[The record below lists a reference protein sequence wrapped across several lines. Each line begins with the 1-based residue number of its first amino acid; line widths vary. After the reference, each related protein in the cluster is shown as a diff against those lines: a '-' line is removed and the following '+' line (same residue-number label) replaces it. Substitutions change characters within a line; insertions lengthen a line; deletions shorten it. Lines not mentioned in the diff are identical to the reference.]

1 MLRIAGAVVG
11 IFAVITM
18 PAAAQ
23 SSRYGT
29 FDSGQGQT
37 QALVED
43 LRALINEADRGRA
56 ADPLFLRDLR
66 DLADRFDNPWRTR
79 IIFDDFSDGDY
90 TRDPAWTV
98 VSGGFAVDRRRGLL
112 SRADATTS
120 DRRQETSTKDL
131 AVGLIADLLSKSL
144 GGDRAQESPAA
155 EEYRRGPAEI
165 VLDRRITNAFSLTAE
180 VAGEPGATDF
190 EFMVYQGARRDA
202 GYRLVLVPERGISLL
217 RLSRGTSAVVADAR
231 LPLAL
236 ADGGGHIVQWTR
248 SPEGRMLVRFD
259 GVVQIEATDRSFRDP
274 FDGLSLIIRG
284 GEYRLASLAIDG
296 SE

>member
-1 MLRIAGAVVG
+1 M
-11 IFAVITM
+11 
-18 PAAAQ
+18 
-23 SSRYGT
+23 
-29 FDSGQGQT
+29 
-37 QALVED
+37 
-43 LRALINEADRGRA
+43 
-56 ADPLFLRDLR
+56 
-66 DLADRFDNPWRTR
+66 
-79 IIFDDFSDGDY
+79 
-90 TRDPAWTV
+90 
-98 VSGGFAVDRRRGLL
+98 SGGFAVDRRRGLL